1 MTTLMTW
8 LKNMFALLGALDGY
22 PEPRRTQL
30 APASV
35 DLNSPAGG
43 CVALP
48 ENCEPSRLLVPT

>member
-8 LKNMFALLGALDGY
+8 LKNRLALLGALEGN
-22 PEPRRTQL
+22 PEPSRTQL
-30 APASV
+30 PPASV

-43 CVALP
+43 CVASP